1 MSDSKESGPSSEAL
15 LRALLR
21 LALEEQRSRNED
33 LTVGDQ
39 ILILQ
44 DSGLAQGHAARILG
58 VPRNQIPSYLRN
70 VSNKKLL
77 EKLVRKQRSQSLSE
91 DKGE

>member
-1 MSDSKESGPSSEAL
+1 MSERESGASTEAL

-21 LALEEQRSRNED
+21 LALEEQRERNEE

-44 DSGLAQGHAARILG
+44 DCGLSQAQAARILG
-58 VPRNQIPSYLRN
+58 IPPNQVTSYFRN

-77 EKLVRKQRSQSLSE
+77 DKLVSRRTETK
-91 DKGE
+91 

>member
-1 MSDSKESGPSSEAL
+1 M
-15 LRALLR
+15 LR
-21 LALEEQRSRNED
+21 LALEEQRERNED

-44 DSGLAQGHAARILG
+44 DSGMVQAEAARILG
-58 VPRNQIPSYLRN
+58 IPPNQIASYLRN

-77 EKLVRKQRSQSLSE
+77 AKLVKRHPVTQGSQVQ
-91 DKGE
+91 K

>member
-1 MSDSKESGPSSEAL
+1 MSDRESGASTEAL

-21 LALEEQRSRNED
+21 LALEEQRERNEN
-33 LTVGDQ
+33 LTLGDQ

-44 DSGLAQGHAARILG
+44 DCGLSQAQAARILG
-58 VPRNQIPSYLRN
+58 IPPNQATSYFRN

-77 EKLVRKQRSQSLSE
+77 SKLVKKQPDGPRSE
-91 DKGE
+91 AT